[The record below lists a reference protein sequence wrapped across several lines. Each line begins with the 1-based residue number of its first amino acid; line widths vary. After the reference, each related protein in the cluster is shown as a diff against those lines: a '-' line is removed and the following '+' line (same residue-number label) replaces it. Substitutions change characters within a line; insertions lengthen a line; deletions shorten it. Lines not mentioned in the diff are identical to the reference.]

1 MTATYDVSGTQYAEL
16 HAFCGRG
23 PFLAAAAADVIAR
36 DPERYY
42 EVKIDGR
49 WRSFGDAK
57 QLRLAIESD
66 TGQKAGRG
74 PRPLGKLVQPTRTTT
89 ARDAALAWTDYR
101 EHVLTVAVNHA
112 TDPETYAGAAAE
124 LERAIKHLR
133 AAAGKRSADAADAFL
148 ARVASAVEAAERV
161 NPDHPGRA
169 PAAYEYVDR
178 DVYKRSAAS
187 HDAALTA
194 WQDARERVRCAARA
208 ELVEPDAA
216 LAEYVQRTAAAAD
229 AAQASLAE
237 AAAELRAAESARAA
251 AESKLERASVAGE
264 VTALRARSLHAAV
277 RKSGAAVTART
288 GIHAQRTEAL
298 ARAQRIAARAA
309 ADSAAWHA
317 GAGFLRGD
325 AAADAAAEA
334 RAAWSA
340 AVPAEPVEA
349 AEPQPEP
356 VEAAE
361 PQPEPEPEHQ
371 EQPAEP
377 EHQEQP
383 AEPEHQEQPA
393 EPEHQEQPAEPE
405 HQEQPAEPEH
415 QEQPAEPEHQEQ
427 PAEPEHQE
435 QPAEPE
441 HQEQPAEPE
450 PLEAVASA
458 KRAAD
463 PAPAPEPGRALAG
476 AIARAALAAAPVVVP
491 ALVAA
496 LARRRARRRYVHA
509 GIEAA
514 EAVANE
520 SVRS

>member
-361 PQPEPEPEHQ
+361 PQPEPVEA
-371 EQPAEP
+371 AEP
-377 EHQEQP
+377 QP
-383 AEPEHQEQPA
+383 EPVEAAEPQ
-393 EPEHQEQPAEPE
+393 
-405 HQEQPAEPEH
+405 
-415 QEQPAEPEHQEQ
+415 
-427 PAEPEHQE
+427 
-435 QPAEPE
+435 
-441 HQEQPAEPE
+441 PE
-450 PLEAVASA
+450 PVEAVASA
-458 KRAAD
+458 KRADPAPAPEPAAD
-463 PAPAPEPGRALAG
+463 PAPAPEPAADPAPAPEPAADPAPAPEPSRSCARSRAEPSAG
-476 AIARAALAAAPVVVP
+476 ERYRPRCACGCARGDSGAGDGSSAATGAPPV
-491 ALVAA
+491 
-496 LARRRARRRYVHA
+496 RAR
-509 GIEAA
+509 G
-514 EAVANE
+514 N
-520 SVRS
+520 RSGRSGR

>member
-1 MTATYDVSGTQYAEL
+1 MTTNYDISGTQYAEL
-16 HAFCGRG
+16 YKLCGRG
-23 PFLAAAAADVIAR
+23 PFLAAAAEDVIAR

-49 WRSFGDAK
+49 WQSFGDAK

-101 EHVLTVAVNHA
+101 EHVLTVAINHA

-133 AAAGKRSADAADAFL
+133 TAAGKRNADAADAFL

-169 PAAYEYVDR
+169 PQPYEYADR

-187 HDAALTA
+187 HEAALTA

-208 ELVEPDAA
+208 ELVEPDVA

-264 VTALRARSLHAAV
+264 VTGRLARSLHAAI
-277 RKSGAAVTART
+277 RKSGAAVTTRT
-288 GIHAQRTEAL
+288 DIHAQRTEAL

-349 AEPQPEP
+349 AEP
-356 VEAAE
+356 
-361 PQPEPEPEHQ
+361 
-371 EQPAEP
+371 QPAEP

-450 PLEAVASA
+450 PVEAVASA